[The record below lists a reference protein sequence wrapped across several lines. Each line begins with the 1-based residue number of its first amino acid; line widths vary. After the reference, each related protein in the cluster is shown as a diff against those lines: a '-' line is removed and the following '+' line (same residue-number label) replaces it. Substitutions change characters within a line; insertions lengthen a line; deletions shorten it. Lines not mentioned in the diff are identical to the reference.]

1 MCGLVECY
9 QLLTLNET
17 LMREALS
24 LNKTGRII
32 ELLIHRSII
41 LQEIVVL
48 YEYTQEQQKAA

>member
-1 MCGLVECY
+1 
-9 QLLTLNET
+9 
-17 LMREALS
+17 MREALS